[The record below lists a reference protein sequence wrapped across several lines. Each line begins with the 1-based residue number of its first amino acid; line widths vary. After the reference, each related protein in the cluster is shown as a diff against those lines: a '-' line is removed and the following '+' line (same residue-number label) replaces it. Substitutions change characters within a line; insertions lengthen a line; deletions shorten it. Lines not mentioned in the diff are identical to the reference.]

1 MAQTEDILNCKWKES
16 FQTISRREGWT
27 QKMCLQTNMT
37 KSFTRKTVRLCYYP
51 EITSRITRLILRLNA
66 GFPIVGA
73 WGGGAPCASPI
84 LLFVYPHPPPYLK
97 ADFQVWDNFWQLKA
111 LPKLWKNAFYFTFS
125 FPVYISFCSFCS
137 F

>member
-1 MAQTEDILNCKWKES
+1 MAQTEDILNCKWKKS

-73 WGGGAPCASPI
+73 WGGGGAPGASPI
-84 LLFVYPHPPPYLK
+84 LLFFYPHPPLFKGRLSGLRQFLATESPSKIMKKCFLFHLFVPSIY
-97 ADFQVWDNFWQLKA
+97 
-111 LPKLWKNAFYFTFS
+111 
-125 FPVYISFCSFCS
+125 
-137 F
+137 

>member
-1 MAQTEDILNCKWKES
+1 MAQTEDILNCKWKKS

-73 WGGGAPCASPI
+73 WGGVPRVPPPSYYFFTPTPPPLFKGRLSGLRQFLATESPSKI
-84 LLFVYPHPPPYLK
+84 MKKCFLFHLFVPSIY
-97 ADFQVWDNFWQLKA
+97 
-111 LPKLWKNAFYFTFS
+111 
-125 FPVYISFCSFCS
+125 
-137 F
+137 

>member
-1 MAQTEDILNCKWKES
+1 MAQTEDILNCKWKKS

-73 WGGGAPCASPI
+73 WGGGAPGASPI
-84 LLFVYPHPPPYLK
+84 LLFFYPHPPLFKGRLSGLRQFLATESPSKIMKKCFLFHLFVPSIY
-97 ADFQVWDNFWQLKA
+97 
-111 LPKLWKNAFYFTFS
+111 
-125 FPVYISFCSFCS
+125 
-137 F
+137 

>member
-1 MAQTEDILNCKWKES
+1 MAQTEDILNCKWKKS

-73 WGGGAPCASPI
+73 WGGGAPGASPRRLFFYPPPPLFKGRLSGLRQFLATESPSKI
-84 LLFVYPHPPPYLK
+84 MKKCFLFHLFVPSIY
-97 ADFQVWDNFWQLKA
+97 
-111 LPKLWKNAFYFTFS
+111 
-125 FPVYISFCSFCS
+125 
-137 F
+137 